1 MMSSNRYIDPLV
13 SVVIPTRGRAQLVA
27 RAVASALEQTERNIE
42 VIVVIDGPDHATEAT
57 LDRIANEEPPGTR
70 LVKVTLEQSVGGAE
84 ARNVGIRVAR
94 GRWVALLDD
103 DDEWLPNKLQAQVDA
118 AEAAEAAGEL
128 ESVVACKYLVRSPH
142 SHDVVR
148 PRRLPRENEAA
159 SDFMFDYLCYFQ
171 TSTLFASKA
180 LFLRVPF
187 QKDLACFHD
196 IDWFLRATTSGSA
209 RLVVVPEPLAIYHAP
224 DERVTITSKLGWKGR
239 LSWGRANRHRM
250 SLRGYSR
257 FISGSCAGRAAQDKA
272 GLKGLGT
279 LLRECVFQGSPS
291 PANVALIL
299 CTFLVTPEMR
309 RRIRDAFFLQEH
321 KKPSMRFNTAHD

>member
-1 MMSSNRYIDPLV
+1 MTSSKPYIDPLV

-42 VIVVIDGPDHATEAT
+42 VIVVIDGPDPATEVE
-57 LDRIANEEPPGTR
+57 LDRIASEDPADGR
-70 LVKVTLEQSVGGAE
+70 LVKVSLEQSVGGAE
-84 ARNVGIRVAR
+84 ARNVGIRSAR

-103 DDEWLPNKLQAQVDA
+103 DDEWLPNKLQAQVT
-118 AEAAEAAGEL
+118 AAEAAGGQEI
-128 ESVVACKYLVRSPH
+128 VVACKYLVRSPH
-142 SHDVVR
+142 RHDVVR
-148 PRRLPRENEAA
+148 PRRLPRKNEAA

-180 LFLRVPF
+180 LFLRVPL
-187 QKDLACFHD
+187 QKDLACFQD
-196 IDWFLRATTSGSA
+196 IDWFLRATTSGGA
-209 RLVVVPEPLAIYHAP
+209 RLVVVPEPLAIYRAP
-224 DERVTITSKLGWKGR
+224 DERVTITSKLGWKAR
-239 LSWGRANRHRM
+239 LTWGRANRQRM
-250 SLRGYSR
+250 SRRGYSR
-257 FISGSCAGRAAQDKA
+257 FIAGSCAGRAAQDKA
-272 GLKGLGT
+272 GLKGLAT
-279 LLRECVFQGSPS
+279 LLRECVFHGSPS